1 MKKLPNPMEKALE
14 ALKLA
19 PKCLAHARTTGQPC
33 KNASMPNGRCKMH
46 GGKSTGRP
54 ITHGLKTKLARYNQ
68 KAVNQI
74 LSEIRDYDFLS
85 LS

>member
-1 MKKLPNPMEKALE
+1 MKRLPNPMEKALE
-14 ALKLA
+14 ALKTA

-54 ITHGLKTKLARYNQ
+54 KKHGLRSKIAIEDRKTIKT
-68 KAVNQI
+68 I
-74 LSEIRDYDFLS
+74 LQVLRGFN
-85 LS
+85 

>member
-1 MKKLPNPMEKALE
+1 MKRLPNPMEKALE
-14 ALKLA
+14 ALKTA

-74 LSEIRDYDFLS
+74 LSEIKDYDFLS

>member
-1 MKKLPNPMEKALE
+1 M
-14 ALKLA
+14 
-19 PKCLAHARTTGQPC
+19 LAHARTTGQPC
-33 KNASMPNGRCKMH
+33 KNAAMPNGRCKMH

-74 LSEIRDYDFLS
+74 LSEIKDYDFLS